1 MALENL
7 PLPKAFTGYFWS
19 KNGSEC
25 IRIDVL
31 EGDKPNGDDGDFL
44 KFDPPR
50 TIFSK
55 K

>member
-1 MALENL
+1 MAPENL
-7 PLPKAFTGYFWS
+7 PLPKAFNGSFWS

-31 EGDKPNGDDGDFL
+31 GYDKSNGDDGNFL